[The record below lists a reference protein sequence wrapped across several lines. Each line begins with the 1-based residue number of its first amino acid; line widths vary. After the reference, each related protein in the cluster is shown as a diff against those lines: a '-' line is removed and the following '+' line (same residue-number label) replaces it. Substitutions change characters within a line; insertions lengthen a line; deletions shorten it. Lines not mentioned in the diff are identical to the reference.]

1 MSRKKRI
8 EAVTL
13 SPSMLSLVRQIG
25 KTKREIAKLKRDLKK
40 INDLSK
46 RKTRKN
52 EKPIPFLEIK
62 RRYGE
67 LERRSIKTCSILLT
81 SVLIPSARLRISIN
95 T

>member
-13 SPSMLSLVRQIG
+13 SPSMLSLVRQIR
-25 KTKREIAKLKRDLKK
+25 KTKRETAKLKRDLKK

-52 EKPIPFLEIK
+52 EKPIPFLEIM
-62 RRYGE
+62 RRYGA
-67 LERRSIKTCSILLT
+67 LERRALKITRKF
-81 SVLIPSARLRISIN
+81 
-95 T
+95 